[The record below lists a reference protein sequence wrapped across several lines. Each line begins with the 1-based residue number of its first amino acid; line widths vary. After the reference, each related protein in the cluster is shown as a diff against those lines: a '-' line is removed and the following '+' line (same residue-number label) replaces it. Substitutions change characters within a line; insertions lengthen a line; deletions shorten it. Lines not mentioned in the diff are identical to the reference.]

1 MYDYKIKR
9 VSNGRNNSGIYCFVS
24 TVLSIIC
31 IFLFV
36 TILSHNT
43 LDDID
48 NLGKVLVVNNKVQRW
63 DIIREGEKDMQLLVN
78 STSSEMKLIRN
89 YVSKTMSIGH
99 LADVEEFV
107 SKEVKQWEQ
116 YVEQA
121 VMDRIRIKVDNNNN
135 NINNIKK
142 SQTINSSDMAAA
154 ATSLARMKY
163 HELSC
168 PDEEQSEALPLLQF
182 WRPITEADSIY
193 RTPFATASDDDEGSQ
208 VKYVTFEPGELP
220 CEQQRSPCSKMI
232 THLLFCCHAPA
243 DVGGWNNI
251 RMQLEL
257 VLVFAYTTG
266 RTLVLPPDQPMYLLN
281 KGKGHLNHHS
291 FADFFPF
298 ANIAERMPVISME
311 DFMRLEAVQGKL
323 RNQSTGQVAYP
334 PDNKTVFDATTPKE
348 RLLMWDYLRGV
359 GACPKW
365 QGMDDFLVIPPS
377 PGVNV
382 SLLAPHEA
390 RPYLDRRKAFGA
402 GRRAVFYDDHWHSQ
416 RLIHFIS
423 KPGMGYRLLDH
434 YYTFILFEDLA
445 MDRYYKRFI
454 RDYVHYV
461 DVIFCKAG
469 QIISRL
475 LAEGNGSY
483 SSFHIRRGEF
493 QYNNVKISAEELLQ
507 NVGHLIPAGQL
518 VFIATDEK
526 KKQFFDAF
534 RTRWPQI
541 RFLDDYADL
550 AHLKNIN
557 PNYLGEALC
566 VSHRLS
572 PCPHRVTY
580 P

>member
-1 MYDYKIKR
+1 
-9 VSNGRNNSGIYCFVS
+9 
-24 TVLSIIC
+24 
-31 IFLFV
+31 
-36 TILSHNT
+36 
-43 LDDID
+43 
-48 NLGKVLVVNNKVQRW
+48 
-63 DIIREGEKDMQLLVN
+63 
-78 STSSEMKLIRN
+78 
-89 YVSKTMSIGH
+89 
-99 LADVEEFV
+99 
-107 SKEVKQWEQ
+107 
-116 YVEQA
+116 
-121 VMDRIRIKVDNNNN
+121 
-135 NINNIKK
+135 
-142 SQTINSSDMAAA
+142 
-154 ATSLARMKY
+154 
-163 HELSC
+163 
-168 PDEEQSEALPLLQF
+168 
-182 WRPITEADSIY
+182 
-193 RTPFATASDDDEGSQ
+193 
-208 VKYVTFEPGELP
+208 
-220 CEQQRSPCSKMI
+220 
-232 THLLFCCHAPA
+232 
-243 DVGGWNNI
+243 
-251 RMQLEL
+251 MQLEL
-257 VLVFAYTTG
+257 VLVFAYSTG

-281 KGKGHLNHHS
+281 KGKGHHNHHS

-348 RLLMWDYLRGV
+348 RLLMWDYLRWV

-365 QGMDDFLVIPPS
+365 QGMDDFLIIPPA

-402 GRRAVFYDDHWHSQ
+402 GRRAVFYDDHWQSQ

-434 YYTFILFEDLA
+434 FYTFILFEDLA

-526 KKQFFDAF
+526 KKKFFDAF
-534 RTRWPQI
+534 RSRWPQI
-541 RFLDDYADL
+541 RFLDDFADL
-550 AHLKNIN
+550 AGLKNIN
-557 PNYLGEALC
+557 PNYLGKVLC
-566 VSHRLS
+566 AAV
-572 PCPHRVTY
+572 
-580 P
+580 